1 MPDIVDTFCELVRI
15 DSESGEEEAVIAHL
29 SKLFEE
35 ELNAECTRDGYG
47 NLIARV
53 AGKDSTETRPI
64 MLGAHADT
72 VKPGIGIEPV
82 VKDGVIRSAG
92 ETILGADDKAGIA
105 EIFEAVRTAE
115 RRPPVEIVITRSEE
129 IGLLGAKNIDLSMLK
144 SELGFILDGEE
155 PDTIVIGGPTHV
167 SLDIDITGKAAHAGM
182 EPEKGISAIRV
193 AAEAIAAMPEG
204 RLDEESTAN
213 VGTIHGGMIRNGV
226 PEKVKIQAECR
237 SLDDDKCMRQSQI
250 MQNAFKS
257 AADRAG
263 ATIDI
268 NENIEYTAS
277 KLPEDSPGIELARSA
292 ISAAG
297 LTPRILVITGGTDAL
312 VLTGRGLPS
321 VVMGYGGRGA
331 HTTGEYI
338 EVAVLRRAAE
348 IVQQLLYAAA

>member
-1 MPDIVDTFCELVRI
+1 MSDIVDTFCELVRI
-15 DSESGEEEAVIAHL
+15 DSESGNEEAVIAHL
-29 SKLFEE
+29 SKLFEQ
-35 ELNAECTRDGYG
+35 ELNAECTRDEYG

-53 AGKDSTETRPI
+53 AGRNSTKSEPI

-129 IGLLGAKNIDLSMLK
+129 IGLLGAKNLDLSVLK

-182 EPEKGISAIRV
+182 EPERGISAIRV
-193 AAEAIAAMPEG
+193 AAQAIASMPEG
-204 RLDEESTAN
+204 RLDEETTAN

-237 SLDDDKCMRQSQI
+237 SLDDDKCMRQSQT

-268 NENIEYTAS
+268 NENIEYAAS
-277 KLPEDSPGIELARSA
+277 KLPEDSPGIGLARSA

-297 LTPRILVITGGTDAL
+297 FDPKTLVITGGTDAL

-321 VVMGYGGRGA
+321 VVMGYGGGGA

-338 EVAVLRRAAE
+338 EVAVLRRAAG